1 MKQVLRFVA
10 QCLLYVPLMAILG
23 AFSTHPTFQVMPAD
37 KALVRISLTH
47 AGSLLVECRQRSP
60 EELAKLAPNM
70 RAQQVCPRERSPI
83 RVEVNLDGAL
93 LLDVSKAPVGL
104 RRDGAATIYQRTEVP
119 AGRHRLVAR
128 LADGP
133 TGAFTHEKSIDVDLR
148 PGGSLLIDFNAAK
161 GGFLF
166 AAAGGP

>member
-1 MKQVLRFVA
+1 MKQVLRFAA

-23 AFSTHPTFQVMPAD
+23 TFSTQPRFQVMPED

-47 AGSLLVECRQRSP
+47 AGSLVVECRQRTS

-70 RAQQVCPRERSPI
+70 RAQLVCPRERSPI
-83 RVEVNLDGAL
+83 RVQVSIDDSS
-93 LLDVSKAPVGL
+93 LLDVTAPPTGL
-104 RRDGAATIYQRTEVP
+104 RSDGAATIYRRTEVP

-133 TGAFTHEKSIDVDLR
+133 SGAFTHERSIDVDLR

-166 AAAGGP
+166 RD

>member
-1 MKQVLRFVA
+1 VKQVLRFVA
-10 QCLLYVPLMAILG
+10 QCLLYVPLMALLG
-23 AFSTHPTFQVMPAD
+23 TFSTQPRFQVMAED

-83 RVEVNLDGAL
+83 RVEVHLDDAL
-93 LLDVSKAPVGL
+93 LLDATAPPSGL
-104 RRDGAATIYQRTEVP
+104 RRDGASTIYRRTEVP
-119 AGRHRLVAR
+119 AGRYRLRAR

-133 TGAFTHEKSIDVDLR
+133 SGAYTHERAIDVDLR

-166 AAAGGP
+166 RD